1 MKAKY
6 SQPMSG
12 EKVEDR
18 STKTAGARISASEAV
33 KKRHSRTR
41 QRHRHPKPKTLRC
54 LPSPPSVSPP
64 SAPPCASR
72 AAPPSPRCVSRDAPI
87 EDSCYARTL
96 SRCHAWAVPGTRRP
110 RAVRARRTPR
120 DAVNTPGR
128 ERGVAFSGARAH
140 SPRAAVAVRRSRS
153 ASRANLG
160 FFSRLGRYRHR
171 KRGVGSPARPLVAR
185 ADDVPRLERHSH
197 TTRLALGSF
206 GRAPRRARLR
216 DRGAANARPD
226 RLGSDR
232 EQRVDR
238 PIDADAACEARKMFF
253 FKEFFADDDDPR
265 VHQTPT

>member
-33 KKRHSRTR
+33 ERRHSRTR

-160 FFSRLGRYRHR
+160 FFSRYRHR

-238 PIDADAACEARKMFF
+238 PIDADASCEARNLFF
-253 FKEFFADDDDPR
+253 FKEFFADDDPR

>member
-1 MKAKY
+1 MPPLKIPATREHLADVTRG
-6 SQPMSG
+6 PCP
-12 EKVEDR
+12 ERADH
-18 STKTAGARISASEAV
+18 ALSE
-33 KKRHSRTR
+33 RDE
-41 QRHRHPKPKTLRC
+41 HR
-54 LPSPPSVSPP
+54 
-64 SAPPCASR
+64 
-72 AAPPSPRCVSRDAPI
+72 
-87 EDSCYARTL
+87 
-96 SRCHAWAVPGTRRP
+96 GTRSILR
-110 RAVRARRTPR
+110 
-120 DAVNTPGR
+120 GR
-128 ERGVAFSGARAH
+128 ERGVVFSGTRAH

-197 TTRLALGSF
+197 TTRLAVGSF

-253 FKEFFADDDDPR
+253 FKEFFADDNPR

>member
-1 MKAKY
+1 
-6 SQPMSG
+6 MSAIAAVG
-12 EKVEDR
+12 LPALRAPVRVARRSAVSKVRLARCPPLKIPATREH
-18 STKTAGARISASEAV
+18 SAG
-33 KKRHSRTR
+33 
-41 QRHRHPKPKTLRC
+41 
-54 LPSPPSVSPP
+54 
-64 SAPPCASR
+64 
-72 AAPPSPRCVSRDAPI
+72 
-87 EDSCYARTL
+87 
-96 SRCHAWAVPGTRRP
+96 CHAWAVPGTRRP

-160 FFSRLGRYRHR
+160 FFSRYRHR

-226 RLGSDR
+226 RPGSDR

-238 PIDADAACEARKMFF
+238 PIMRRSLRSAESFF
-253 FKEFFADDDDPR
+253 LEFFADDDPR
-265 VHQTPT
+265 AHQTPT

>member
-1 MKAKY
+1 
-6 SQPMSG
+6 MSAIAAVG
-12 EKVEDR
+12 LPALRAPVRVARRSAVSKVRLARCPPLKIPATREH
-18 STKTAGARISASEAV
+18 SAG
-33 KKRHSRTR
+33 
-41 QRHRHPKPKTLRC
+41 
-54 LPSPPSVSPP
+54 
-64 SAPPCASR
+64 
-72 AAPPSPRCVSRDAPI
+72 
-87 EDSCYARTL
+87 
-96 SRCHAWAVPGTRRP
+96 CHVWAVPGTRRP

-120 DAVNTPGR
+120 DAVNTPRRKG
-128 ERGVAFSGARAH
+128 GVAFSVGRAH

-253 FKEFFADDDDPR
+253 FKEFFADDNPR